1 MFSKR
6 MLLSYQRLDF
16 QSFAMHDEKYDRIVY
31 THHYNVTYKKSTWW
45 GLIKKIVTEKM
56 SWNAPDKV
64 SIEKQLDQ
72 KIGKW
77 IK

>member
-6 MLLSYQRLDF
+6 MLISYEPLNI
-16 QSFAMHDEKYDRIVY
+16 QSFSMHDEKYDRIVSTY
-31 THHYNVTYKKSTWW
+31 HYNVTYKKSLWF

-56 SWNAPDKV
+56 CWNAPDKA